1 MMMKL
6 LLLLSL
12 IICIHSS
19 LSSLYNYDIIINTFD
34 IVSIKN
40 GIQFLEN
47 IGQEY
52 HKYMETFNSNNENDS
67 PPNMKIYFF
76 TCDDCLKLMDEGIKK
91 NLESLHITPIVY
103 KSQPLPNFQIGRP
116 DPPQE
121 MVSYILESLIGVKNH
136 TFSSSSNEGDHYL
149 LSISFQKSSVPKST
163 KNFFTVFDE
172 MRLKGNDI
180 LLLDKTKRFNSV
192 SDWHDLIVVGMVISK
207 KGVQSWLQTV
217 YNVFMNHGA
226 NREAYTLLDP
236 RPALLEAT
244 LRHRKDVKIKYLT
257 HEEICAI
264 PWKRTES
271 AKDLDQNI
279 VDYYNDHHKERLQDR
294 RCSKE
299 FHQYLE
305 IDCEDENSSTNHVC
319 VVIDEPVVW
328 KNTIDRNVE
337 RHLEGKWGRG
347 LSKEKW
353 RQDLP
358 DGMFDGSTRFR
369 DALNA
374 DTPKPFCWDSG
385 SDTTELPPDANIYHN
400 GWGNYSKY
408 EKVERSYEDSSEKMM
423 SIVLLTGK
431 QASAN
436 AIDRKM
442 YISLSKMYYA
452 KRHGYKFVELFS
464 NEFSHYFVHNLYSSL
479 PNSMGRSD
487 YFRGIMSK
495 ILMMLQT
502 MHSNADH
509 EWVVWTDDDVYINP
523 GWLFMRLDEFLADV
537 PSNKVLVMNNYR
549 SAFTNILFL
558 RNNEQGRGLVYD
570 WLAVAMSGYVQCHG
584 FDQAALGTLIIL
596 RVFGGMVAEP
606 FGHTCTWSEEG
617 TTGCNEKNDWSCD
630 FKFEKTM
637 YRAGFRTK
645 RADFFGMK
653 ISSFTKGCA
662 NDYIPDFHVLYETN
676 RLPRVQC
683 GLCTRI
689 TEVNSM
695 GHYDGPRGGGNDVL
709 RLGAIDNWFFGHKAE
724 WLFYQSYLE
733 SKNCKRLDFVEN
745 CNININSN
753 SNSNSNDRSD
763 DEVVRIGRNFIS
775 LTDGFAFDIAN
786 STYCR
791 LTDVRQLKGQREK
804 TYMKEYPMAIAIA
817 NQYSQSEWETRY
829 KQLGS
834 GDGRL
839 PCTEVPGKCKAE
851 GPDGMDTIVH
861 NDHTEAR
868 MFDRADLCGQ
878 CRHIKKMQSNYGYSN
893 SNSNG
898 DRIVV
903 DCRTVEEERQDLE
916 QDVNQDNLI

>member
-1 MMMKL
+1 MKVL
-6 LLLLSL
+6 FFLLS
-12 IICIHSS
+12 IICICIHSS
-19 LSSLYNYDIIINTFD
+19 SSLYNYNIIVNTFD
-34 IVSIKN
+34 ILSIKN
-40 GIQFLEN
+40 GIQFLES

-52 HKYMETFNSNNENDS
+52 HKYMESFNNNDNNEKIN
-67 PPNMKIYFF
+67 PPNIKIYFF
-76 TCDDCLKLMDEGIKK
+76 TCDECIKLMDGGITK
-91 NLESLHITPIVY
+91 NLESLHITPVVY
-103 KSQPLPNFQIGRP
+103 KSKPLPNFQIGRP
-116 DPPQE
+116 DAPQE
-121 MVSYILESLIGVKNH
+121 MVSYILESLMGVKNH
-136 TFSSSSNEGDHYL
+136 ITSSSSSNEGNHLL
-149 LSISFQKSSVPKST
+149 LSVSFQKSSVPKST
-163 KNFFTVFDE
+163 KNFFKIFDE
-172 MRLKGNDI
+172 MAEKGSDI
-180 LLLDKTKRFNSV
+180 LLLDKTKKFNSV
-192 SDWHDLIVVGMVISK
+192 SDWHDLIVVGMAISK
-207 KGVQSWLQTV
+207 EKVQSWLQSV
-217 YNVFMNHGA
+217 HDVFMNHA
-226 NREAYTLLDP
+226 TNREAYTLLDP

-244 LRHRKDVKIKYLT
+244 FRHRKDVKVKYLT

-279 VDYYNDHHKERLQDR
+279 VDYYNVHHKERLQDR

-299 FHQYLE
+299 FNQYLE
-305 IDCEDENSSTNHVC
+305 IDCEDENSSSNHVC

-328 KNTIDRNVE
+328 KNVIDRNVE

-347 LSKEKW
+347 LSKDKW
-353 RQDLP
+353 RKNLP

-369 DALNA
+369 GAISAN
-374 DTPKPFCWDSG
+374 TPKPFCWDSG
-385 SDTTELPPDANIYHN
+385 SENTELPPDANIYHT
-400 GWGNYSKY
+400 GWSNFSKY
-408 EKVERSYEDSSEKMM
+408 EKVERSYDDKEKMP
-423 SIVLLTGK
+423 IVLLTGK

-464 NEFSHYFVHNLYSSL
+464 NEFSHYFPHNLYSSL
-479 PNSMGRSD
+479 PNSMARSD

-502 MHSNADH
+502 MHSNPDH

-523 GWLFMRLDEFLADV
+523 GWLFMRLDEFLEDV

-549 SAFTNILFL
+549 SAFTNVIFL
-558 RNNEQGRGLVYD
+558 RNTEQGRALVYD

-606 FGHTCTWSEEG
+606 FGHTCTWSQEG

-662 NDYIPDFHVLYETN
+662 NDYIPDFHVLYETKKV
-676 RLPRVQC
+676 PRIQC

-709 RLGAIDNWFFGHKAE
+709 RLDAIDNWFFGHKAE

-733 SKNCKRLDFVEN
+733 PKNCKRLEFIDDCRIVGQPPHMSGEGGG
-745 CNININSN
+745 
-753 SNSNSNDRSD
+753 
-763 DEVVRIGRNFIS
+763 DEVVRLGRNFVS
-775 LTDGFAFDIAN
+775 LTDGFAFDLVN
-786 STYCR
+786 QTYCK
-791 LTDVRQLKGQREK
+791 LTDPVHLKAQREK
-804 TYMKEYPMAIAIA
+804 TYMREYPEVIEIA
-817 NQYSQSEWETRY
+817 NQYSQDEWDTRY
-829 KQLGS
+829 KQLGA

-839 PCTEVPGKCKAE
+839 PCTEVPGKCKQE

-861 NDHTEAR
+861 NDQTQIR
-868 MFDRADLCGQ
+868 MFDRADLCEQ
-878 CRHIKKMQSNYGYSN
+878 CRRIGKSQYGYHK
-893 SNSNG
+893 G
-898 DRIVV
+898 EATVV
-903 DCRTVEEERQDLE
+903 DCRSEEEERADRE
-916 QDVNQDNLI
+916 QDVNQENLL